1 MGSTLGRATAS
12 SCLWFARECDPRRPS
27 AASKQAKSVA
37 VVRTFGV
44 AFVVAPIAVDRKDHA
59 PLGLGIGGSPESAS
73 GASVAPAITLLLV
86 FRKSRLYMVAPSIE
100 QNVTPLA
107 RPA

>member
-1 MGSTLGRATAS
+1 MGSTLVGRATAS
-12 SCLWFARECDPRRPS
+12 SFLWFARECDPRRPS
-27 AASKQAKSVA
+27 AASKQAKSGA
-37 VVRTFGV
+37 VVRTFDV
-44 AFVVAPIAVDRKDHA
+44 PFVVAPIAVDRKDHA
-59 PLGLGIGGSPESAS
+59 PLGSPESAS
-73 GASVAPAITLLLV
+73 GASVAQAITLLLV